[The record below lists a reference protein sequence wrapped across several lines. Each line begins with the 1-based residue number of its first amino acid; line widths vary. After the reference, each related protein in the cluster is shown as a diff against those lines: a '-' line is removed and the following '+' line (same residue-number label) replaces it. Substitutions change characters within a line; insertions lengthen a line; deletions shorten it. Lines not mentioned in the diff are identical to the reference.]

1 MEYDTKVRF
10 GFMLMLLHKRRRFI
24 VIQSNTTE
32 NDATL
37 SLNKLKSV
45 LWLAQEIQAYL
56 LAARCAPECSR
67 CRRGPACGWSYGL
80 TPQTWPS
87 PDGTQPETERSETLT
102 SHDTSLSYAN
112 KCNRTHTHNTRWYT
126 PVSVSWKSGSVRWR
140 PLGFL
145 LKVPG
150 SGGILLLSS
159 SSLKRTQKHIKSH
172 LKLKNSP
179 SHTENITRVEW
190 SHSGSATAPASLC
203 RSVKQLPGRIKP
215 LPASL

>member
-1 MEYDTKVRF
+1 MEYDTKVTF

-24 VIQSNTTE
+24 VIQSNATE

-37 SLNKLKSV
+37 SLNKLNLCCDWLRKFKRTCLQPDALQSV
-45 LWLAQEIQAYL
+45 PNVGGALPVGGAMDWHLRHGL
-56 LAARCAPECSR
+56 LQTGHSQ
-67 CRRGPACGWSYGL
+67 RRSALRPWRHTTHVSV
-80 TPQTWPS
+80 TQT
-87 PDGTQPETERSETLT
+87 R
-102 SHDTSLSYAN
+102 AIA
-112 KCNRTHTHNTRWYT
+112 HTHNTRWYT
-126 PVSVSWKSGSVRWR
+126 PVSVSWKSGSMRWR

-159 SSLKRTQKHIKSH
+159 SSLNRTQKHIKSH

-179 SHTENITRVEW
+179 SHTENITWVEW
-190 SHSGSATAPASLC
+190 SHSGSATAPASLR